1 VFIGYY
7 VKIYLDNIFLNF
19 GFVLNGFMML
29 DTVDVSINDDV
40 SIYTVRNSNTTNNSD
55 IITWYA
61 RWGYI
66 GQN

>member
-1 VFIGYY
+1 
-7 VKIYLDNIFLNF
+7 
-19 GFVLNGFMML
+19 ML

-40 SIYTVRNSNTTNNSD
+40 SIYTVRNSKTTNNSD
-55 IITWYA
+55 IITLHA

>member
-1 VFIGYY
+1 
-7 VKIYLDNIFLNF
+7 
-19 GFVLNGFMML
+19 ML
-29 DTVDVSINDDV
+29 DSVNVSINDDV

-55 IITWYA
+55 IITWHA

>member
-1 VFIGYY
+1 
-7 VKIYLDNIFLNF
+7 
-19 GFVLNGFMML
+19 ML

-40 SIYTVRNSNTTNNSD
+40 SIYTVRNSNTTNNND
-55 IITWYA
+55 IITWHA